1 LAVGAGSVAVAE
13 VVTDSAAV
21 VGVFAVVFAVVVA
34 VVSETGSPVMAS
46 Y

>member
-1 LAVGAGSVAVAE
+1 MAVGAGSVAVAE

-21 VGVFAVVFAVVVA
+21 VGVVFVVFAVVV
-34 VVSETGSPVMAS
+34 VGVSETGSPVMAS